1 MGACHLNL
9 ATGENLQK
17 EVEATDEHVKNNL
30 PYSVMVQLRKRKY
43 KFECKR
49 YDKFAK
55 KNSWKNQDSKI
66 EEAENDSGESEVV
79 TNVGDSTPVDLSPV
93 PKMRKLIDFRNKV
106 YVAPLT
112 TVGNLPF
119 RRIMKKYGADIT
131 CGEMAVATTLLQ
143 GKAGEFALLKR
154 HKDEDI
160 FGVQIAAAHAD
171 VFTRLSEVIKNE
183 NVDIDFLDMNLGC
196 PIDTICKTGAGA
208 KLMLRENAI
217 RDSVLGM
224 SKNLGCPITVKIR
237 TGWDQKNPFAHKLIP
252 KVRFSCC
259 TCALYYRFLRSN

>member
-17 EVEATDEHVKNNL
+17 EVDTTEDDVKNNL

-55 KNSWKNQDSKI
+55 KNSWKNKDSKMV
-66 EEAENDSGESEVV
+66 EAETVSGESEKVKDTV
-79 TNVGDSTPVDLSPV
+79 ESVPVDLSPL
-93 PKMRKLIDFRNKV
+93 PKTRKLIDFRNKI

-154 HKDEDI
+154 HIDEDV

-208 KLMLRENAI
+208 KLM
-217 RDSVLGM
+217 
-224 SKNLGCPITVKIR
+224 
-237 TGWDQKNPFAHKLIP
+237 
-252 KVRFSCC
+252 
-259 TCALYYRFLRSN
+259 